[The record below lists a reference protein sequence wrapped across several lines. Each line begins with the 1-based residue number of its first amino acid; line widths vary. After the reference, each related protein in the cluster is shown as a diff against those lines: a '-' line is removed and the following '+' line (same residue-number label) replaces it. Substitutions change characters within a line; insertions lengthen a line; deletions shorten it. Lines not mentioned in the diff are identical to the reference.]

1 LKTALLEDSERPRR
15 RQVNCRGRKGRYMR
29 RVVVRVLG
37 LLAAA
42 VFAGAA
48 AGGSSFTVGQTPPP
62 NTGFNQGLLIFQTG
76 VSGGA
81 SYTVPPGTWQVTSWS
96 VNVGTDFGGI
106 GPMAAVLA
114 TPTGGGNYAI
124 DAVTPVA
131 TPTLNMLNTFPV
143 SLTVHGGD
151 VLGVWNGTGF
161 FENALNTGAEGDT
174 VDFHLALGSPPG
186 VGASFST
193 TAADGILIP
202 VSVTLESLDPA
213 HMIDS
218 LQATVSGL
226 GLPKGTST
234 ALNSSLRDAMDALAA
249 HDTAGAC
256 AALQAFL
263 NKVRAQ
269 AGKKLTTEQAQEL
282 ISAASNIRTQLGC

>member
-1 LKTALLEDSERPRR
+1 
-15 RQVNCRGRKGRYMR
+15 MR

-37 LLAAA
+37 LLTAA
-42 VFAGAA
+42 VFASSA
-48 AGGSSFTVGQTPPP
+48 AGGSSLTVGQTPPP
-62 NTGFNQGLLIFQTG
+62 NNGFTQNLLIFQTG
-76 VSGGA
+76 VSSGA

-96 VNVGTDFGGI
+96 VNVGIDFGGT
-106 GPMAAVLA
+106 GPMAAVFA

-131 TPTLNMLNTFPV
+131 IPTLNMLNTFPA

-161 FENALNTGAEGDT
+161 FENALSTGAEGDT
-174 VDFHLALGSPPG
+174 VDFHLSVGAAPA

-193 TAADGILIP
+193 TAANGILIP

-213 HMIDS
+213 HMIEG

-226 GLPKGTST
+226 GLPKGSTT
-234 ALNSSLRDAMDALAA
+234 ALNSSLRDALGALALG
-249 HDTAGAC
+249 DTASAC
-256 AALQAFL
+256 DSLQAFL

-269 AGKKLTTEQAQEL
+269 AGKKLTPAQAEQLTTAVNE
-282 ISAASNIRTQLGC
+282 IRTQLGC